1 MDAPTFKLRTAT
13 VADEVGVMKL
23 CLESCEENAFLTPDP
38 IQILQE
44 VWPAL
49 NRDHGIVG
57 VIEGPNGL
65 EGGVLLRVGKV
76 WYSQAPV
83 LEERAIFVGKEYRA
97 AKGGRAKLLTDFSKR
112 AADLLGMPL
121 IIGVLSHSRT
131 EAKVRLYERQFGA
144 PAGAFFLYGAQTG
157 GWRAAAAEKAA

>member
-1 MDAPTFKLRTAT
+1 METPPFRMRTAT
-13 VADEVGVMKL
+13 TADVDAVMKL

-38 IQILQE
+38 VHILQE

-49 NRDHGIVG
+49 ERDHGIVG
-57 VIEGPNGL
+57 VIEGPKGL

-76 WYSQAPV
+76 WYSQEPV

-97 AKGGRAKLLTDFSKR
+97 AQGGRAKHLTDFSKK
-112 AADLLGMPL
+112 AADGLGIPL

-131 EAKVRLYERQFGA
+131 AAKVRLYERQFGA